1 MSSVY
6 SLPNRQNFEEIPL
19 RNLNRTQQTEWPVY
33 QAMQTEGRRKWMTI
47 IILAILAFILA
58 ASTATL
64 GALLSKCEHSLQTPQ
79 NDTSQTPGNDTA
91 STPVTITTTKIATVP
106 STTTTKTV
114 PPATQTAVYTV
125 TEVSYV
131 TTEFTKSSVLTTS
144 VTVSQTKDPHDGQRC
159 TNNQKYGG
167 QELHD
172 LNNDYDLLMVDAL
185 EFAVSNGLDL
195 GGDEYMD
202 VAMRSIFLCSS
213 SDSIEL
219 VEACESGYDHGDGG
233 ISCNSGGTYPTTS
246 AKPLRL
252 LKKPR
257 PQPRV

>member
-114 PPATQTAVYTV
+114 PPATQTAVHTV

-144 VTVSQTKDPHDGQRC
+144 VT
-159 TNNQKYGG
+159 YGG

-219 VEACESGYDHGDGG
+219 VEAFIADSVLVVT
-233 ISCNSGGTYPTTS
+233 SSPTG
-246 AKPLRL
+246 
-252 LKKPR
+252 
-257 PQPRV
+257 